1 MKRSFKINE
10 NIQYQITGL
19 LINHPLPDFIYTVLL
34 AYMVTKLIVCIFMY
48 IVFNTTIYINQIIRM
63 LRFILL
69 YFPDVNKMY

>member
-1 MKRSFKINE
+1 LKRSFKINE